1 MGMIRTGA
9 TTGVATKYMAR
20 ADSREVGIFGTGW
33 QAKGQLMGVAAVRE
47 INKVKAY
54 SRNPEG
60 REAFCDEMQRLLG
73 IKVIPVDK
81 PEDIISGAD
90 IVITS
95 TTSFDPV
102 FKGEWL
108 EEKGVHI
115 NAIGGN
121 FLFKR
126 EIDEATLRQSD
137 IIVVES
143 KEQSKI
149 EAGDFLPAIEK
160 GRLHWDQI
168 HELCDVVLGKIKG
181 RREDKDITL
190 FKSLGIAIEDIAI
203 AAHIYKLAKERSL
216 GQELPIPSI

>member
-1 MGMIRTGA
+1 
-9 TTGVATKYMAR
+9 
-20 ADSREVGIFGTGW
+20 
-33 QAKGQLMGVAAVRE
+33 L
-47 INKVKAY
+47 
-54 SRNPEG
+54 
-60 REAFCDEMQRLLG
+60 
-73 IKVIPVDK
+73 
-81 PEDIISGAD
+81 
-90 IVITS
+90 
-95 TTSFDPV
+95 
-102 FKGEWL
+102 
-108 EEKGVHI
+108 
-115 NAIGGN
+115 GGN

-168 HELCDVVLGKIKG
+168 HELCDVVIGKIKG